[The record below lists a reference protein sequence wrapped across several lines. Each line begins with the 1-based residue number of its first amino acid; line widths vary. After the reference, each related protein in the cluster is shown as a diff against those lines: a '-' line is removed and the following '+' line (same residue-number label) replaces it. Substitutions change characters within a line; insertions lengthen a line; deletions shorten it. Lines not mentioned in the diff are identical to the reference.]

1 MKILCVLYDDPK
13 GGMPK
18 SYPLNDL
25 PKLEKYPDGM
35 TLPSPKGRD
44 FTPGELL
51 GCVSG
56 ELGLRKFLESNG
68 HELIVTNSKDGDGN
82 EADKHIVDADI
93 VISQPFFPY
102 YLTKEKIEKAKN
114 LKMAIT
120 AGIGS
125 DHVDLQ
131 AAMDNKIDVVEV
143 TFCNSRSVAEHIVM
157 MIVSMVR
164 DYHNQHR
171 IVNEGGWNIADAV
184 QRSYDVEGMHIG
196 TVAAGRIGLDALRK
210 MKPFD
215 THLHYF
221 DRHRLPESVE
231 KELNLTFHDS
241 VESMVKVCDVVTIN
255 CPLHP
260 ETENL
265 FDDAMISKMKKGAY
279 IVNTARG
286 KICNREA
293 IAKALKSGQL
303 SGYAG
308 DVWFPQPAPND
319 HIWRTMPNHGM
330 TPHTSG
336 TSLSA
341 QTRYADGV
349 REILECF
356 FEGKEI
362 RDQYLIVK
370 DGQLAG
376 MGAHSYSKGSA
387 TSGSEEAAKY
397 KKK

>member
-13 GGMPK
+13 KGMPK
-18 SYPLNDL
+18 SYPLSSL
-25 PKLEKYPDGM
+25 PKLDKYPDGM
-35 TLPSPKGRD
+35 TLPSPKGID
-44 FTPGELL
+44 FNPGELL

-68 HELIVTNSKDGDGN
+68 HKLVVTSDKDAKGCK
-82 EADKHIVDADI
+82 ADKELVDADI
-93 VISQPFFPY
+93 VISQPFWPY
-102 YLTKEKIEKAKN
+102 YLTKEKIKTAKN

-131 AAMDNKIDVVEV
+131 AAMDNNIYVVVV
-143 TFCNSRSVAEHIVM
+143 TYCICSSVAEHIVM
-157 MIVSMVR
+157 MILSLVR
-164 DYHNQHR
+164 DYHNQHA
-171 IVNEGGWNIADAV
+171 IVKDGGWNIADAV
-184 QRSYDVEGMHIG
+184 QRSYDVEGMHVG

-215 THLHYF
+215 VHLHYF
-221 DRHRLPESVE
+221 DRHKLPDSVE

-241 VESMVKVCDVVTIN
+241 VESLVKICDVVTIN

-265 FDDAMISKMKKGAY
+265 FDDKLISKMKKGAY
-279 IVNTARG
+279 IINTARG

-319 HIWRTMPNHGM
+319 HVWRSMPNHGM

-341 QTRYADGV
+341 QYRYAAGV

-356 FEGKEI
+356 FDKKPI
-362 RDQYLIVK
+362 REQYLIVK

-387 TSGSEEAAKY
+387 TGGSEEAAKY

>member
-1 MKILCVLYDDPK
+1 MKILCVLYDDPTT
-13 GGMPK
+13 GMPE
-18 SYPLNDL
+18 SYALNSL
-25 PKLEKYPDGM
+25 PKIEKYPDGM
-35 TLPSPKGRD
+35 TLPSPKDID
-44 FTPGELL
+44 FNPGELL

-56 ELGLRKFLESNG
+56 ELGLRKFLEEQG
-68 HELIVTNSKDGDGN
+68 HTLVVTSDKDIDGCQ
-82 EADKHIVDADI
+82 ADKELVDSDI
-93 VISQPFFPY
+93 VISQPFWPY
-102 YLTKEKIEKAKN
+102 YLTRKRIESAPN

-131 AAMDNKIDVVEV
+131 AAMDNKVDVVEV
-143 TFCNSRSVAEHIVM
+143 TYCNSRSVAEHIVM
-157 MIVSMVR
+157 MIISMVR
-164 DYHNQHR
+164 DYHNQHA
-171 IVNEGGWNIADAV
+171 IAKSGGWNIADAV

-221 DRHRLPESVE
+221 DRHRLPEATE
-231 KELNLTFHDS
+231 KELNLTFHET

-260 ETENL
+260 ETEHL
-265 FDDAMISKMKKGAY
+265 FNDDLISKMKKGAY

-286 KICNREA
+286 KICDKDA
-293 IAKALKSGQL
+293 IARALKSGQL

-319 HIWRTMPNHGM
+319 HVWRSMPNNGM

-341 QTRYADGV
+341 QARYAAGT

-356 FEGKEI
+356 FDKQDI
-362 RDQYLIVK
+362 RNEYLIVK
-370 DGQLAG
+370 DGELAG
-376 MGAHSYSKGSA
+376 TGAHSYSKG
-387 TSGSEEAAKY
+387 TSTGGSEEAAKY
-397 KKK
+397 KK